1 MSNTDNTSTDNTST
15 DNKEDILGFMKDHIK
30 RYLAT
35 NGEDGHLM
43 NGFPCLVLTTTGKK
57 SGEKRQAAVI
67 YGQQGNN
74 YVVVASKGGSDAPP
88 AWFVNMEASKRAH
101 IQVKDKKLDVKMR
114 IAEGAERQQLWDM
127 MAKIFPDYNNYQK
140 STQRQIAVCV
150 LEPV

>member
-1 MSNTDNTSTDNTST
+1 MSDTSKENTST

-67 YGQQGNN
+67 YGKSGRSHIII
-74 YVVVASKGGSDAPP
+74 ASKGGSDTPP
-88 AWFVNMEASKRAH
+88 AWFVNLQANPRAH
-101 IQVKDKKLDVKMR
+101 IQVKAEKFDVKMR
-114 IAEGAERQQLWDM
+114 VAEGAERQQLWEM
-127 MAKIFPDYNNYQK
+127 MAKIFPDYLDYQK
-140 STQRQIAVCV
+140 KTARQIAVCV

>member
-1 MSNTDNTSTDNTST
+1 MSDNTST

-67 YGQQGNN
+67 YGKSGQHH
-74 YVVVASKGGSDAPP
+74 VIIASKGGSDTPP
-88 AWFVNMEASKRAH
+88 AWFVNLQANPLAH
-101 IQVKDKKLDVKMR
+101 IQVKADQFDVKMR
-114 IAEGAERQQLWDM
+114 VAEGAERQQLWDM
-127 MAKIFPDYNNYQK
+127 MTKIFPDYLDYQK
-140 STQRQIAVCV
+140 KTTRQIAVCI
-150 LEPV
+150 LETI

>member
-1 MSNTDNTSTDNTST
+1 MTHNDP
-15 DNKEDILGFMKDHIK
+15 LAFMKDHIK

-43 NGFPCLVLTTTGKK
+43 NGVPCLVLTTTGSK

-67 YGQQGNN
+67 YGKYGNN
-74 YVVVASKGGSDAPP
+74 HVVIASKGGSDTPP
-88 AWFVNMEASKRAH
+88 AWFTNMQATKRAH
-101 IQVKDKKLDVKMR
+101 IQVKDKKMDVTMR

-140 STQRQIAVCV
+140 STKRQIAVCV
-150 LEPV
+150 LEPA

>member
-1 MSNTDNTSTDNTST
+1 MSNADNTSTDSTST

-67 YGQQGNN
+67 YGKQGNN
-74 YVVVASKGGSDAPP
+74 YVVVASKGGSDTPP
-88 AWFVNMEASKRAH
+88 AWFVNMEANKRAH

-127 MAKIFPDYNNYQK
+127 MATIFPDYNNYQK
-140 STQRQIAVCV
+140 STKRQIAVCV